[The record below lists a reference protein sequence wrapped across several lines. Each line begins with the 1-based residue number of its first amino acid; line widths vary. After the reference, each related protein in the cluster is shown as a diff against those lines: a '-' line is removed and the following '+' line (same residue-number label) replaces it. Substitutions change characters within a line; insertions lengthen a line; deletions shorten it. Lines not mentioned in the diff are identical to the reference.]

1 MNKDHTFNPAGQPAG
16 QPASKPR
23 GDGPGFD
30 AGMSR
35 INVPGMEGVVA
46 PGSIPG
52 ALDQAVVDR
61 LFQMGISTPQRPIDH
76 LVQRLS
82 GPGSSAWLG
91 DALRMPQ
98 VGCKGDPESGLARG
112 RFNIREIDD
121 IKERC
126 KIAALTDVDTLVVS
140 EFKVEPLVQE
150 TLLDRLCLAPYIYG
164 GGGCHVDGRQWASA
178 HGGVGLEYRIKPNQ
192 FGVFIDGRWTYLG
205 DRDERSDLNFF
216 GARAGFR
223 VIF

>member
-76 LVQRLS
+76 LVRGSVGRVPAPGWEMRFGCRRL
-82 GPGSSAWLG
+82 A
-91 DALRMPQ
+91 A
-98 VGCKGDPESGLARG
+98 
-112 RFNIREIDD
+112 REIPS
-121 IKERC
+121 R
-126 KIAALTDVDTLVVS
+126 ALHAVVS
-140 EFKVEPLVQE
+140 TSV
-150 TLLDRLCLAPYIYG
+150 
-164 GGGCHVDGRQWASA
+164 
-178 HGGVGLEYRIKPNQ
+178 
-192 FGVFIDGRWTYLG
+192 
-205 DRDERSDLNFF
+205 RSTTSKN
-216 GARAGFR
+216 AAK
-223 VIF
+223 